1 MKYSFA
7 RTTIALALLAA
18 AAYAG
23 AATTQT
29 WNLTTGDTTFRYEN
43 SITYENA
50 NRKKLT
56 LTAYYADGINNVN
69 QMVGDSVRTASLQS
83 ATRNAAL
90 KTTNSSGVWAGI
102 GSFGGNGVGISNPVD
117 TPATSGQENSN
128 GGQHAIDNYDV
139 YDTDVYNRSGSRIGR
154 RNNVNMLSAQTHAH
168 DFLLMDF
175 KEVMELSTFRVSWKR
190 FANTDIDFFLA
201 PETLTGP
208 LNLTGSTIQ
217 SLIDASWRQ
226 VSLTNVTAC
235 AISDSS
241 ASCPTQFSSAVS
253 GYSDGMKGRYL
264 IAAGMLGGNDDA
276 FKFSQITMNVPSGG
290 SGNVP
295 IPGTAA
301 LIMIGLAGFTYSRGK
316 PKGK

>member
-1 MKYSFA
+1 MKYPFA

-18 AAYAG
+18 AASSG

-29 WNLTTGDTTFRYEN
+29 WDMTAGDTTYLYDN
-43 SITYENA
+43 SITYTNA
-50 NRKKLT
+50 NAKQLT
-56 LTAYYADGINNVN
+56 LTAYYADAISNVN
-69 QMVGDSVRTASLQS
+69 QTVGDSVRTASLQT
-83 ATRNAAL
+83 ATRNATL

-102 GSFGGNGVGISNPVD
+102 GSFGGSGVGISNPYD
-117 TPATSGQENSN
+117 TPATSGQENST

-139 YDTDVYNRSGSRIGR
+139 TSTGSVSTNTSYR
-154 RNNVNMLSAQTHAH
+154 HAH

-201 PETLTGP
+201 PEA
-208 LNLTGSTIQ
+208 LTGSTDLTGSNIQ
-217 SLIDASWRQ
+217 TLINSGWRQ
-226 VSLTNVTAC
+226 VSLQNVTSC

-253 GYSDGMKGRYL
+253 GFSAGMQGRYL

-276 FKFSQITMNVPSGG
+276 FKFSQITMNSPSGG
-290 SGNVP
+290 SVP

-301 LIMIGLAGFTYSRGK
+301 LMVLGLAGLAYSRRQSK
-316 PKGK
+316 IA

>member
-1 MKYSFA
+1 MKYQIA
-7 RTTIALALLAA
+7 RTSIGLALLAA
-18 AAYAG
+18 AASSG

-29 WNLTTGDTTFRYEN
+29 WDLTTGDTTYRYDN
-43 SITYENA
+43 SITYTNA
-50 NRKKLT
+50 NAKQLT
-56 LTAYYADGINNVN
+56 LTAYYADAIRNVN
-69 QMVGDSVRTASLQS
+69 QAVGDSFRHTGLETE
-83 ATRNAAL
+83 TRNATL

-102 GSFGGNGVGISNPVD
+102 GSFGGSGIGISNPYD

-128 GGQHAIDNYDV
+128 GGQHAIDNFDV
-139 YDTDVYNRSGSRIGR
+139 YDSGSYA
-154 RNNVNMLSAQTHAH
+154 VNTSTGSRHAH

-201 PETLTGP
+201 PEA
-208 LNLTGSTIQ
+208 LTGSTDLTGSSIQ
-217 SLIDASWRQ
+217 TLINNGWRQ
-226 VSLTNVTAC
+226 VSLQNVTAC

-253 GYSDGMKGRYL
+253 GYSAGMQGRYL

-276 FKFSQITMNVPSGG
+276 FKLSQITMNLPSGG
-290 SGNVP
+290 SVP

-301 LIMIGLAGFTYSRGK
+301 LMMLGLAGLAYSRRQSK
-316 PKGK
+316 LA